1 MQYDRRVHDVM
12 GREWA
17 VVSWSDTAD
26 AALGRMRG
34 LGRERL
40 AVIDPHG
47 VIGICERSVL
57 LAHERRGTWL
67 GALAV
72 ADLSRRGPFWCREDD
87 PLDEAKATMDRL
99 GTDLLGVIDRYGS
112 VVGTIHRSQLATRNE
127 PVVDDKRKLRH

>member
-1 MQYDRRVHDVM
+1 MPHDRRVHDVM
-12 GREWA
+12 GHERA

-87 PLDEAKATMDRL
+87 PLDKVEATMDRL
-99 GTDLLGVIDRYGS
+99 GTDLLGVLDRYGD
-112 VVGTIHRSQLATRNE
+112 VVGTIHRSQLARTTE
-127 PVVDDKRKLRH
+127 PTVVEELELRL

>member
-1 MQYDRRVHDVM
+1 MPHDRRVHDVM
-12 GREWA
+12 GHERA

-26 AALGRMRG
+26 AVLGRMRG

-57 LAHERRGTWL
+57 LAYERRGAWL

-72 ADLSRRGPFWCREDD
+72 ADLSRRGPFWCHEDD
-87 PLDEAKATMDRL
+87 PLDKVEATMDRL
-99 GTDLLGVIDRYGS
+99 GTDLLGVLDRYGD
-112 VVGTIHRSQLATRNE
+112 VVGTIHRSELAGTTE
-127 PVVDDKRKLRH
+127 PTIAEERELRH

>member
-1 MQYDRRVHDVM
+1 MTCDRRVHDVM
-12 GREWA
+12 GGERA

-87 PLDEAKATMDRL
+87 PLDKAEATMDRL
-99 GTDLLGVIDRYGS
+99 GTDLLGVIDCHGS
-112 VVGTIHRSQLATRNE
+112 VVGTIHRSQLATTSAST
-127 PVVDDKRKLRH
+127 VDDEPKLRH